1 MYRVFLRPR
10 IVLLY
15 LAPVLLMSGDAIA
28 ASPKP
33 PPLVP
38 WSFLPLKKSE
48 PGPIRDL
55 SWPRNRVDRY
65 ILTRLEAAGAR
76 PALAADAR
84 TILRRLCFDL
94 TGLPPTMADVDVF
107 QSQYERDPQKAV
119 RAAVDRL
126 LSSPHYGE
134 RWARHWLDLARFTD
148 QTASWLESTRYS
160 HLYRDW
166 VVNAI
171 NGDLPY
177 DQFVMRQLAS
187 DVMPEC
193 KLEDL
198 HALGFLG
205 LSPTYWKELQLPPD
219 IIKTTV
225 ADEWEE
231 HIDAVGRTF
240 LGLTLACARC
250 HDHKSDPIT
259 AADYYALA
267 GVFASVKIAE
277 RPVAAEEI
285 WAPVAKAREAV
296 EVLEKQIADLK
307 KKKSADIAMKVKGA
321 TEKIASIKAS
331 TPHYN
336 LPMANGVVDAALY
349 VLDADN
355 KKGTKMDYRDGMAR
369 DLELQRRGNPN
380 DVGEVVPRRFL
391 SAFPTANGKPR
402 SFSHGSGRL
411 DLAHALVEEA
421 SALTARVMV
430 NRVWKHHFGRGLV
443 DTPSEFGN
451 LGDAP
456 SHPELL
462 DDLAGRFIAEG
473 WSLKW
478 LHREILCSATWRQSS
493 LQCDTAPDG
502 LFAAMPRRK
511 LEWEAWRDAM
521 LEAAG
526 VIDLRVGGEA
536 VALTDAANH
545 RRSLY
550 GIAHRHEMEPMLRV
564 HDFPDVAGHTPARAE
579 TITPLQGLFALNAPF
594 MLQQADAMVPVLSGS
609 FEERVKMAYA
619 RLFQREPSRD
629 ELNRARG
636 FFAEREN
643 DAAAW
648 SQYAQALMATNE
660 FLFID

>member
-1 MYRVFLRPR
+1 MAMGAAVPRP
-10 IVLLY
+10 
-15 LAPVLLMSGDAIA
+15 PS
-28 ASPKP
+28 
-33 PPLVP
+33 VP
-38 WSFLPLKKSE
+38 WSFLPLQKSE
-48 PGPIRDL
+48 PAAVRDTK
-55 SWPRNRVDRY
+55 WPGNRLDRY
-65 ILTRLEAAGAR
+65 ILERMEKAGVS
-76 PALAADAR
+76 PAPAADAR
-84 TILRRLCFDL
+84 TVLRRLSFDVI
-94 TGLPPTMADVDVF
+94 GLPPSLAEVAAF
-107 QSQYERDPQKAV
+107 QQDYARDPQGAV
-119 RAAVDRL
+119 TAAVDRL
-126 LSSPHYGE
+126 LALPQYGE

-166 VVNAI
+166 VVRALND
-171 NGDLPY
+171 DLPY

-193 KLEDL
+193 DLQDL

-219 IIKTTV
+219 IIRTTV

-231 HIDAVGRTF
+231 HVDAVGRTF

-259 AADYYALA
+259 AVDYYAIT

-277 RPVAAEEI
+277 RPVAADDI

-296 EVLEKQIADLK
+296 AALEKQIADLK
-307 KKKSADIAMKVKGA
+307 KKKPADMEARLKGMTA
-321 TEKIASIKAS
+321 KIAGIKSS
-331 TPHYN
+331 TPHFD

-349 VLDADN
+349 VVEADN
-355 KKGTKMDYRDGMAR
+355 KKGTKMDYREGMAR
-369 DLELQRRGNPN
+369 DLELQKRGNPN

-391 SAFPTANGKPR
+391 SAFPLANGQPR
-402 SFSHGSGRL
+402 AFTHGSGRL
-411 DLAHALVEEA
+411 DLAHALVEEGA
-421 SALTARVMV
+421 ALTARVMV

-456 SHPELL
+456 THPELL
-462 DDLAGRFIAEG
+462 DDLVARFIAQG

-478 LHREILCSATWRQSS
+478 LHREILCSATWRQSALDS
-493 LQCDTAPDG
+493 EEGRDG
-502 LFAAMPRRK
+502 LFAAMQRRK

-521 LEAAG
+521 LQATGE
-526 VIDLRVGGEA
+526 IDLRMGGEA
-536 VALTDAANH
+536 APLAEAANH

-594 MLQQADAMVPVLSGS
+594 MQQQADAMA
-609 FEERVKMAYA
+609 ERLKGDLAEKIRSAYA
-619 RLFQREPSRD
+619 LLFQRLPSASEMGMAVR
-629 ELNRARG
+629 
-636 FFAEREN
+636 FFAGREG
-643 DAAAW
+643 DPAVW